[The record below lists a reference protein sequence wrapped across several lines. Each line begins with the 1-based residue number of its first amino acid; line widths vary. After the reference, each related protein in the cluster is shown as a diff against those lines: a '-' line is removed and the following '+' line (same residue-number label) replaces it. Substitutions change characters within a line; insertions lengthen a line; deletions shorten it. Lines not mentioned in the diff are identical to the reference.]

1 VDISISSLIDLY
13 SERIRKRPEG
23 SFETK
28 LASLSSIVQFYLGIV
43 AASHVSPRNPADLSK
58 YRSSI
63 ILIGYD
69 EAKDLKFAK
78 VLISPGL
85 GGEFHSTIG
94 DVTQVGDGF
103 VHLTSGMW
111 DVAEGVLAN
120 PDGFLQFP
128 EISQYEQLRSRGDES
143 AMSLAEMSN
152 LASRLAQLT
161 SAEYPALV
169 GGADQTATF
178 TNGHLTIHQPQRN
191 PKSSPIY
198 DVDLVEYD
206 FGPVSAFNAIFD
218 PSKAVVLNVNDN
230 FTGGEKVIDGQYYIH
245 DIFQDVILTFDGG
258 DTYFDPQNKLV
269 RSALIVGPHVVAGDP
284 TLCGLEKLNWER
296 IEFAS
301 KETELASKRPHHCG
315 VGLN

>member
-1 VDISISSLIDLY
+1 
-13 SERIRKRPEG
+13 
-23 SFETK
+23 
-28 LASLSSIVQFYLGIV
+28 
-43 AASHVSPRNPADLSK
+43 
-58 YRSSI
+58 
-63 ILIGYD
+63 
-69 EAKDLKFAK
+69 
-78 VLISPGL
+78 
-85 GGEFHSTIG
+85 
-94 DVTQVGDGF
+94 
-103 VHLTSGMW
+103 MW

-284 TLCGLEKLNWER
+284 DPMRAGKT
-296 IEFAS
+296 
-301 KETELASKRPHHCG
+301 
-315 VGLN
+315 